1 MSKTDL
7 LVVKVGTNTLIDTD
21 RGALEISGQAYG
33 RIGRELGALAAAGEK
48 VVVVSSGAV
57 ATGLSLAG
65 RNRQNVLTTE
75 LGGYAQAGWM
85 EVTSQWKKAMG
96 SSYAGS
102 ALLTKQN
109 VQSDLSDWL
118 ICSGGIRVVNED
130 DASDDIFGNNDTMAA
145 ELTANFARSGGFN
158 AVRLVML
165 TNTNGLYKVAHDATT
180 IVRRVDDFDRAM
192 KSASGATDVH
202 STGGMATK
210 IQAAKF
216 VSRHGVTAFIAH
228 GREQSAI
235 SRALSGEIG
244 TTFISGSATIK

>member
-21 RGALEISGQAYG
+21 GGGLEINGQAYG
-33 RIGRELGALAAAGEK
+33 RIGKELGAMAAAGTK
-48 VVVVSSGAV
+48 IVVVSSGAV

-65 RNRQNVLTTE
+65 KNRQNILKTE
-75 LGGYAQAGWM
+75 LGEYAEAGWA
-85 EVTSQWKKAMG
+85 EVTSQWSRAMG

-102 ALLTKQN
+102 ALLTKQK

-118 ICSGGIRVVNED
+118 VYSGGIRVVNED
-130 DASDDIFGNNDTMAA
+130 DTSNDIFGNNDTMAA
-145 ELTANFARSGGFN
+145 ELTANFARNGGFN
-158 AVRLVML
+158 DVHLVML
-165 TNTNGLYKVAHDATT
+165 TNTHGLYNVAHDAST

-192 KSASGATDVH
+192 KSARGTTDVH

-235 SRALSGEIG
+235 SRVLSGEIG
-244 TTFISGSATIK
+244 TTFIPGSATIK